1 MKKILLALALL
12 AFATPAVALV
22 QLNVTV
28 PGSGTSF
35 NFDQDGSSHD
45 WAVTGIL
52 GIAGDNQVDVNSNH
66 QMLIDTGTSGSLY
79 TAITA
84 DPCGGLKS
92 NVPIATSSG
101 NTQLVAGSSGKKV
114 YICSIVTVGGTASVQ
129 NIIEGTGAACT
140 TANEA
145 AIIGS
150 TTAASGMSFAA
161 NAGFAYGAGVGMVG
175 VTATAANGVCLLQ
188 SGTAAIAG
196 NMTYVQQ

>member
-1 MKKILLALALL
+1 MKKILLTLALL
-12 AFATPAVALV
+12 AFATPALALV

-28 PGSGTSF
+28 PSSGTAF

-52 GIAGDNQVDVNSNH
+52 GIAGDNQADVTSGH
-66 QMLIDTGTSGSLY
+66 ALLTDTPTTGSLY

-84 DPCGGLKS
+84 DPCGGAKTD
-92 NVPIATSSG
+92 VAIATSSG
-101 NTQLVAGSSGKKV
+101 NVQLVAGVSAKKV
-114 YICSIVTVGGTASVQ
+114 YICSFSVVGATAAVV

-140 TANEA
+140 TSNEA

-161 NAGFAYGAGVGMVG
+161 NSGISYGSGSGTIG
-175 VTATAANGVCLLQ
+175 LTATAANGICLLQ
-188 SGTAAIAG
+188 SGTAALAG
-196 NMTYVQQ
+196 NITYVQQ